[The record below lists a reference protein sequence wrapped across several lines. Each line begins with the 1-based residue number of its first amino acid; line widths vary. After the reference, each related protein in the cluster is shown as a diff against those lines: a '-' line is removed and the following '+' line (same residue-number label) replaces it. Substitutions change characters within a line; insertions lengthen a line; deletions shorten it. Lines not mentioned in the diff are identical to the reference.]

1 MTDYFEE
8 VSGVIRL
15 KVAHVGLFSFWAQYK
30 GASTQKDPQ
39 NARPFPEGL
48 YAELSKSTVVA
59 DGRDYAEVMVYYE
72 GRRVTGGINYFDM
85 DKQPVDNLFSE
96 NRYRTT
102 TVGQFTF
109 YVSYLRS
116 IRLRIR

>member
-1 MTDYFEE
+1 MSASSP
-8 VSGVIRL
+8 SGP
-15 KVAHVGLFSFWAQYK
+15 STK

-39 NARPFPEGL
+39 NVKAVPEGL

-85 DKQPVDNLFSE
+85 DKQPVDNLFS
-96 NRYRTT
+96 RTAIGRPPWGSSPST
-102 TVGQFTF
+102 
-109 YVSYLRS
+109 SPICRS